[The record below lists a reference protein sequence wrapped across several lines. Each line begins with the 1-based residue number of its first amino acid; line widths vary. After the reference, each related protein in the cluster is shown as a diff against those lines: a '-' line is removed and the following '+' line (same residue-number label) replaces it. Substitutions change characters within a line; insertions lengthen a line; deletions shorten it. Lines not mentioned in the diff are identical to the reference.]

1 MDIAQMEIQARCDRD
16 EIRRLREVNAQL
28 RAEIESCQGP
38 QWYKAW
44 KDSEA
49 EVEKLRAALERI
61 DTRARGGQD
70 STIVAAL
77 AALASIRQTA
87 RAVLAPEVK

>member
-1 MDIAQMEIQARCDRD
+1 MDLGRLATCARCGKQFKLLLENHD
-16 EIRRLREVNAQL
+16 EMRCIAALREENAHL
-28 RAEIESCQGP
+28 
-38 QWYKAW
+38 K
-44 KDSEA
+44 A
-49 EVEKLRAALERI
+49 EVERLRAALERI

-87 RAVLAPEVK
+87 RLIL